1 MRTFRLLATSLLVAL
16 SMGVSSCSEELDSQP
31 MESYPEG
38 GEPLDVVCKEYGIS
52 DYEDIELLSY
62 YKNNLEQANFSGLR
76 EEKLWLASFN
86 VKDKSP
92 IINWTDELPFNRNR
106 KIYKGYG
113 EYEDVT
119 IQQITMLQ
127 TMYFNPKEFVASL
140 SYYFGK
146 DYGYLA
152 LLFRHDTQT
161 KEVQVKRSEI
171 LAGFQYSIINNDCC
185 YSLSGDTLYIAEK
198 GFGYSNVGTLYTS
211 EFISH

>member
-1 MRTFRLLATSLLVAL
+1 
-16 SMGVSSCSEELDSQP
+16 
-31 MESYPEG
+31 
-38 GEPLDVVCKEYGIS
+38 
-52 DYEDIELLSY
+52 
-62 YKNNLEQANFSGLR
+62 
-76 EEKLWLASFN
+76 
-86 VKDKSP
+86 
-92 IINWTDELPFNRNR
+92 
-106 KIYKGYG
+106 
-113 EYEDVT
+113 
-119 IQQITMLQ
+119 MLQ

-211 EFISH
+211 EFISHEEAIYTHRDNKASL